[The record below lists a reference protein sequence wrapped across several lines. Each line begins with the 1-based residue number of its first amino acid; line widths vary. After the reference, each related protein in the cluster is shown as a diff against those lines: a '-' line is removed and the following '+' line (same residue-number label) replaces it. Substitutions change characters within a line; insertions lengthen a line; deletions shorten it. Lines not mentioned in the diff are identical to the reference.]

1 MAWAGSSTMTAMG
14 SPSITQ
20 NEQRDVADTIRY
32 KAGGQAPLC
41 KLIAGLELDSK
52 TGKLKRGAGLI
63 RKESVKDMRYENFS
77 TPARPRKFTVTAGT
91 EVASTGVTLSAVT
104 GLSLQQ
110 ELHCPRNGLSFRV
123 EDITTLTV
131 KGASI
136 GDTFSCVVG
145 DELIAG
151 SNPIAEGSAVSAPMN
166 GTDDHSFNIL
176 EYVRSGVSM
185 TDLAMLMKTIA
196 GGDMFARR
204 KGNMLNEFLRDMD
217 VSMIHGKKSTN
228 SATLNYTSGAISPF
242 NSDKFFTTDGLI
254 ELAANSFDME
264 NGFSLQAIRHI
275 LPLHM
280 GDIYNENDEVLS
292 FISNDFYGKIQ
303 DAIDTKADA
312 IYQIEKGE
320 FDTYGVKV
328 QKIRTDGVII
338 NFVKHSAM
346 NVKGAKNRM
355 IIFQPKNISFV
366 TLEGCDMVARPEIQT
381 KKTLGRED
389 EIVTTFG
396 LRTEDA
402 GETITDVTNCFVVDG
417 E

>member
-1 MAWAGSSTMTAMG
+1 MAYAGSSTMTSMVN
-14 SPSITQ
+14 PSITQ

-32 KAGGQAPLC
+32 KAGGNAPLC
-41 KLIAGLELDSK
+41 KIIAGLTLDSA
-52 TGKLKRGAGLI
+52 TGKLKRGEGLI
-63 RKESVKDMRYENFS
+63 RKESVKDMRYENYS
-77 TPARPRKFTVTAGT
+77 TPARPIKFTVTSGT
-91 EVASTGVTLSAVT
+91 EVATDGVTLAAVT

-136 GDTFSCVVG
+136 GNTFSCAIG

-151 SNPIAEGSAVSAPMN
+151 PCPIAEGSAVSAPMN

-185 TDLAMLMKTIA
+185 TDLAMLMKPLA
-196 GGDMFARR
+196 GGDVFARR
-204 KGNMLNEFLRDMD
+204 KRDMLNEFLQRID
-217 VSMIHGKKSTN
+217 VSMIHSKKSAS
-228 SATLNYTSGAISPF
+228 SATQNYTSGHVSPF
-242 NSDKFFTTDGLI
+242 DSDKFFTTDGLV
-254 ELAANSFDME
+254 ELAANSWDME
-264 NGFSLQAIRHI
+264 NGFSLQALRHV

-280 GDIYNENDEVLS
+280 GDIYNENDEVMAL
-292 FISNDFYGKIQ
+292 ISNDFYGKIQ
-303 DAIDTKADA
+303 DAIDEKNASVSPV
-312 IYQIEKGE
+312 EKGE
-320 FDTYGVKV
+320 FDTYGVKT
-328 QKIRTDGVII
+328 QKVRTDGVII
-338 NFVKHSAM
+338 NFIKHSAM

-355 IIFQPKNISFV
+355 IIFQPKNVTFV
-366 TLEGCDMVARPEIQT
+366 TLEGCDMVARSEIQT

-402 GETITDVTNCFVVDG
+402 GETITDVTNCFAVDG